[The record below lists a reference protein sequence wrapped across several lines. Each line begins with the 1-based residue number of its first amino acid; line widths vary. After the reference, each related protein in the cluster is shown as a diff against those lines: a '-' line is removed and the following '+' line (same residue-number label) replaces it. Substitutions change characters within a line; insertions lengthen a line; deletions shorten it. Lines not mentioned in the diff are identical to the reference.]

1 MTFGAK
7 YLDYLEL
14 QAPIHVYGA
23 TQPNGKCKTNKKTD
37 TQPAI
42 QERTLRGMR
51 RDYRRFLKGGEN
63 KKKAAACKNVIN
75 YPLFKV
81 PLCHVCPP
89 YLQIVLGIVRK
100 HHDMLENEYHKFD
113 KDIATYLAQTNQPV
127 DKNTHF
133 GKHVTKLRRKTRN

>member
-1 MTFGAK
+1 MTFSAK

-23 TQPNGKCKTNKKTD
+23 TQPNVKCKNKKQKQKTD

-42 QERTLRGMR
+42 QDRTLRGMR

-63 KKKAAACKNVIN
+63 KKKAVACNSVIN

-81 PLCHVCPP
+81 PVSRLSSLPP
-89 YLQIVLGIVRK
+89 YSTCYSQ
-100 HHDMLENEYHKFD
+100 E
-113 KDIATYLAQTNQPV
+113 TP
-127 DKNTHF
+127 
-133 GKHVTKLRRKTRN
+133 

>member
-1 MTFGAK
+1 MTFSGK

-23 TQPNGKCKTNKKTD
+23 TQPNVKCKNKKQKQKTD

-42 QERTLRGMR
+42 QDRTLRGMR

-75 YPLFKV
+75 YLLFKV
-81 PLCHVCPP
+81 PLCHVCPL
-89 YLQIVLGIVRK
+89 YFHIVLGIVK
-100 HHDMLENEYHKFD
+100 KYHDMLENECHKLETQQHTWHRPTSLLT
-113 KDIATYLAQTNQPV
+113 KTLTSESMSPNLG
-127 DKNTHF
+127 
-133 GKHVTKLRRKTRN
+133 GKR